1 MQLEKQAPPKH
12 LVAALDPAVPVN
24 QGKADAPKAVE
35 KTPKVPVA
43 VASEPLQK
51 PSKAALPAV
60 VSKAALKEDRGDQMA
75 SALARL
81 LGEPQA
87 AVAHKPRSMARVIP
101 SIPKPQKDGPW
112 RIQTSMFSD
121 SYKAKALVDHLQS
134 KGYNVAL
141 KPKADGF
148 YVVYISGFN
157 DEDAALTAQENLSRE
172 EGLSTSLI
180 RP

>member
-1 MQLEKQAPPKH
+1 
-12 LVAALDPAVPVN
+12 
-24 QGKADAPKAVE
+24 
-35 KTPKVPVA
+35 
-43 VASEPLQK
+43 
-51 PSKAALPAV
+51 
-60 VSKAALKEDRGDQMA
+60 MA

-148 YVVYISGFN
+148 YVVHISGFN
-157 DEDAALTAQENLSRE
+157 DEDAALTAPRKPES
-172 EGLSTSLI
+172 
-180 RP
+180 